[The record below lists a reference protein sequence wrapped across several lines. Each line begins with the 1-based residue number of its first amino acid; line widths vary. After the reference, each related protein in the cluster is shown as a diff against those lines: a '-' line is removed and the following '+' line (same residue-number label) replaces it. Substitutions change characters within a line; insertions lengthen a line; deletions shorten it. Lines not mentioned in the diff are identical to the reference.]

1 MVPQELQ
8 REIAAVRDAVCMP
21 VVDIQR
27 HPQICDVCGVFS
39 GVVGAEVVARR
50 GEPVAAGADRLEI
63 GLCGRR
69 REYRH
74 TGRLGDEP
82 VDLRATQ
89 QRVGMQRAA
98 LVDEY
103 DVTIAVDVQLHS
115 PDPVAS
121 PYRRDH
127 RSSRRA
133 DRGRDRATALDRRR
147 HKRSRTGVAAV
158 TLRTLMRRES
168 AWMAI
173 DWITQRASPRA
184 NLCARDEAG

>member
-8 REIAAVRDAVCMP
+8 REIAAVQDAVCMP

-103 DVTIAVDVQLHS
+103 
-115 PDPVAS
+115 
-121 PYRRDH
+121 
-127 RSSRRA
+127 
-133 DRGRDRATALDRRR
+133 GRRR
-147 HKRSRTGVAAV
+147 TARIQNEGGEPDTSRKA
-158 TLRTLMRRES
+158 
-168 AWMAI
+168 
-173 DWITQRASPRA
+173 
-184 NLCARDEAG
+184 